1 METTVMSPRIIA
13 FIILI
18 MMPVGCGSQNTAQQG
33 NAAPSNTTQVNALSA
48 LKPAATSGAQ
58 ASPQAIVTRPTK
70 TAVLSKETEPGDS
83 DDSSVQE
90 PDIAPIS
97 EDQ

>member
-1 METTVMSPRIIA
+1 MENNVKLPRMIA
-13 FIILI
+13 FIIII
-18 MMPVGCGSQNTAQQG
+18 MVLVACGSQNTAQQG
-33 NAAPSNTTQVNALSA
+33 NTAQVNALSA
-48 LKPAATSGAQ
+48 PKSAAAAGVQ
-58 ASPQAIVTRPTK
+58 ASSQAIVTRPTK
-70 TAVLSKETEPGDS
+70 TAAPSKETEPDDN